1 MRFQNPVKHGRWSV
15 LTGFWICFKQYLIP
29 NFENLCLILER
40 RSFGTLSFQF
50 ISIFRYK
57 QDKFLNKFIISVRRQ
72 LKPDMLPFWSATWSQ
87 ILFTEAFHFDEF
99 RFELLQ
105 EKNEYLY
112 LNINLKEEDWS
123 ICRKTCKRKLIN
135 RNTAMINVFS
145 KHENVSIWWI
155 FINTISKSG
164 LCTNYLSSKLVAWK
178 QLCQQSFSG

>member
-29 NFENLCLILER
+29 NFENFSLILER

-145 KHENVSIWWI
+145 KHENVSIW
-155 FINTISKSG
+155 
-164 LCTNYLSSKLVAWK
+164 
-178 QLCQQSFSG
+178 